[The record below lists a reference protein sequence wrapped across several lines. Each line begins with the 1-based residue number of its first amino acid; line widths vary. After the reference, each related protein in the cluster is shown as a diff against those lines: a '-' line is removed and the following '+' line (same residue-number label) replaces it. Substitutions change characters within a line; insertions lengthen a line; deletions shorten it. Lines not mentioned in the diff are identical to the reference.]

1 MDERAAVIRDCA
13 RRFIEVLDEAGN
25 DVVSSEKDL
34 YAIMGDLLALDGLET
49 VVGSPSGPATAV
61 TSFATGW
68 LYYDSELRIVRGTMP
83 GGFAQR
89 PHNHGSWNIFGV
101 YRGGLH
107 YRSYRRMDDGSE
119 PFRAD
124 LEVAEDRIMTDGEV
138 TVLPGPPHDIHAITA
153 LAPSTVTLLVARGHF
168 SPSRQQYLPE
178 LRSYYDTDAATAAQ

>member
-13 RRFIEVLDEAGN
+13 RRFIEVLDETGD
-25 DVVSSEKDL
+25 DVLSREKDFF
-34 YAIMGDLLALDGLET
+34 AIMGDLLALDGLDT
-49 VVGSPSGPATAV
+49 IIGSPAVGPSKV

-107 YRSYRRMDDGSE
+107 YRSYRRLDDGLE
-119 PFRAD
+119 PYRAD
-124 LEVAEDRIMTDGEV
+124 LEIAEDRVMTDGEV
-138 TVLPGPPHDIHAITA
+138 TVLPGPPDDIHAISA

-168 SPSRQQYLPE
+168 SPVRQQYLPD
-178 LRSYYDTDAATAAQ
+178 LHAYYDTDATAAAQ